1 MFTSRHSMSATLP
14 VSQGDVRAFD
24 AWATFWSNRRA
35 AQVKRATIAELAR
48 LDDVALAD
56 IGIHRSQI
64 VALAND
70 PADRSRR

>member
-1 MFTSRHSMSATLP
+1 MSASLP
-14 VSQGDVRAFD
+14 VSRGEVRAFD
-24 AWATFWSNRRA
+24 AWGTFWSNRRA
-35 AQVKRATIAELAR
+35 AQARRATISELAQ

-64 VALAND
+64 VALANN